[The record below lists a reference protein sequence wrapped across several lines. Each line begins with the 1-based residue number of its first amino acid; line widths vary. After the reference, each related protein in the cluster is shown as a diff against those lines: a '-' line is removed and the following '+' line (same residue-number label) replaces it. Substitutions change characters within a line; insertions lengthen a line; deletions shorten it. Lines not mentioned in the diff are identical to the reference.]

1 MPCISTPTA
10 LCNLAPIADPFFAA
24 VVRGVRRHEARV
36 RLETHLTGIPHRFSY
51 CLREASRLTGLPVL
65 LLRRMARTHEIAANK
80 INGWWM
86 VPRRQLL
93 RLLPAARCR
102 AC

>member
-1 MPCISTPTA
+1 
-10 LCNLAPIADPFFAA
+10 
-24 VVRGVRRHEARV
+24 
-36 RLETHLTGIPHRFSY
+36 
-51 CLREASRLTGLPVL
+51 
-65 LLRRMARTHEIAANK
+65 MARTHEIAANK